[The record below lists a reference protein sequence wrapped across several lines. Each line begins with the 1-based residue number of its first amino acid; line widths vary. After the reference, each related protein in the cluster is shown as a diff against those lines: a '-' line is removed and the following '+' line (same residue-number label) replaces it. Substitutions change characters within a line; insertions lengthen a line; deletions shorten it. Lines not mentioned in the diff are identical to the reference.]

1 MGQNKKNLTFKLQSF
16 TRYEKLIKKPEFVT
30 KNQKVLQKIVENEPE
45 WSLHKLEAQF
55 LREAQ
60 NISAL
65 PYSLKNYKLMKLKA
79 TSLFPSSTQF
89 ALPIGACD

>member
-1 MGQNKKNLTFKLQSF
+1 M
-16 TRYEKLIKKPEFVT
+16 T
-30 KNQKVLQKIVENEPE
+30 KNQKVLEKIVETEPE

-65 PYSLKNYKLMKLKA
+65 PYSHKNYKVMNLKA

-89 ALPIGACD
+89 ALPIGTCYWVMTDRSKLKLDV